1 MQIATLM
8 SGALIA
14 QVVTLAFIPIITRL
28 YTPEE
33 FGLYSAFFALISII
47 GSVSSLKYDQ
57 AIMLPKSDKDAQAL
71 LFLSSILTFIFT
83 LLSFFL
89 IIIFY
94 DFILNYFD
102 GNKFIIYFIPIG
114 IFSIGMVQ
122 ILNAYSSRNQFYKT
136 LSKVRVLN
144 AFSVVSIQGSI
155 RYIMSL
161 DGLIIGKIIA
171 DLISLFTLIKFHTK
185 KQTLHLS
192 SLSKRR
198 IKVVSKKY
206 DHFPK
211 YQSITVFLNSISQN
225 IPILLLTSLYS
236 IEIAGFYALTIR
248 VLRTPITLIGS
259 ATREVYYQ
267 KASKMYA
274 NNENFFNLYFKT
286 TLGLLKLFIIPFIL
300 ILFFGDYIFSFVFG
314 QQWIISGEYS
324 KILIFWYLFAF
335 INSPSIMTYS
345 ILHIQ
350 SIQLKIEILSL
361 FLRVIALY
369 TGYYIYNDVINS
381 IILFVI
387 ASVFINIL
395 LILIIYNK
403 LASMRKNYE
412 I

>member
-1 MQIATLM
+1 MTLM
-8 SGALIA
+8 SGTLIA
-14 QVVTLAFIPIITRL
+14 QAIMLLSIPILTRL
-28 YTPEE
+28 YTPTE